1 MDKVDLKEKFSLFDE
16 CWQPKIVGELN
27 GQYVKLAR
35 LKGEFV
41 WHRHD
46 NEDELFMV
54 IEGSLTIK
62 LRERDVEL
70 HAGQFYIIP
79 RGVEHLPVA
88 DEECQVMMFEPQSVL
103 NTGNVKNEKTVES
116 LEWI

>member
-1 MDKVDLKEKFSLFDE
+1 MNKIDLQEKFSLFNE

-41 WHRHD
+41 WHQHD

-54 IEGSLTIK
+54 VEGHLTIK
-62 LRERDVEL
+62 LREQNIEL
-70 HAGQFYIIP
+70 QRGQFFIIP
-79 RGVEHLPVA
+79 RGVEHLPVTE
-88 DEECQVMMFEPQSVL
+88 EECQVLMFEPQSVL
-103 NTGNVKNEKTVES
+103 NTGNVKNEKTIEAP
-116 LEWI
+116 EWI